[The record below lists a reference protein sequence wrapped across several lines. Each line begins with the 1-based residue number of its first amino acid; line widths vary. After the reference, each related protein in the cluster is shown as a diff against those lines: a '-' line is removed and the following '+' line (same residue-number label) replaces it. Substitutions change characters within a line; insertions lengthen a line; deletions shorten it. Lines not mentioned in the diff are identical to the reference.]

1 MKSIESVYSKKKS
14 GYILQGTIIFLDNN
28 DVIVVITGGADHIGA
43 VGLAIPRPSRLDP
56 NSISATSS
64 ILTML
69 GHKEDEL
76 VKYVSEKLAAA
87 TQQNIIVIAGVHY
100 DDLALQDL
108 EVLRELWISLTDRI
122 IVVINRKVTASPKKL
137 S

>member
-108 EVLRELWISLTDRI
+108 EVLRELWIPLTDRI